1 MGSDPSNSID
11 LSVLRTPPIILAMP
25 IYAYKCASCGHTLDV
40 MQKISDA
47 RLTVCTA
54 CGQSTFAK
62 QLTAAGFQLKGSG
75 WYATDFKNAEAKK
88 DAPKTDEKID
98 GKTEDKAE
106 TKTDG
111 NTETKTE
118 VKAEKS
124 DTKSDTKSDAS
135 GAGNKSPES
144 NPIPS
149 PARDS
154 AASS

>member
-1 MGSDPSNSID
+1 
-11 LSVLRTPPIILAMP
+11 MP
-25 IYAYKCASCGHTLDV
+25 IYAYKCSSCGHALDV

-47 RLTVCTA
+47 PLTVCTA

-62 QLTAAGFQLKGSG
+62 QVTAAGFHLKGSG
-75 WYATDFKNAEAKK
+75 WYATDFKNAAAKK

-111 NTETKTE
+111 KTGTKTE
-118 VKAEKS
+118 VKTDATSE
-124 DTKSDTKSDAS
+124 TKSDAS
-135 GAGNKSPES
+135 GGGDKAAES
-144 NPIPS
+144 KPLPS